1 MYKDPSSLDFSH
13 ENFKLRSLALLL
25 QVKEGALQE
34 ILLSDNALESLT
46 ELNRF
51 TALKVLVASRN
62 ALVSGPGMR
71 LSCPKLTRLDLSGN
85 QLQELPPGLGALR
98 CLRKLYLQ
106 SNRLQ
111 SLPADLCA
119 EVGTGGN
126 CVPVRGG
133 TAPGRC
139 EDGGAGLLSGAH
151 AVRLGR
157 LVRLVIDVL
166 VYESSVSILSMS
178 IDSCPCSSSSST
190 RIGTE

>member
-1 MYKDPSSLDFSH
+1 MLLGRPGVWAAEEAAVAAASAAVDLPD
-13 ENFKLRSLALLL
+13 RS
-25 QVKEGALQE
+25 
-34 ILLSDNALESLT
+34 
-46 ELNRF
+46 
-51 TALKVLVASRN
+51 
-62 ALVSGPGMR
+62 
-71 LSCPKLTRLDLSGN
+71 
-85 QLQELPPGLGALR
+85 
-98 CLRKLYLQ
+98 
-106 SNRLQ
+106 
-111 SLPADLCA
+111 ADLCA

-178 IDSCPCSSSSST
+178 IDSCPFSSSSST